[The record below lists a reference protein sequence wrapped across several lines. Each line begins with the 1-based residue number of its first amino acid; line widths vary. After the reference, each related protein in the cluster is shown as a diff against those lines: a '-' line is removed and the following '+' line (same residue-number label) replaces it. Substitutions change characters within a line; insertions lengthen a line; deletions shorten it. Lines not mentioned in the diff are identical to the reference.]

1 MLRIWVSS
9 THACNSCIVGRE
21 FGTPKT
27 VSGPRKPDSR
37 TENANTP
44 LNVLRTTKVP
54 SPAIHRSPP
63 LRCGKCISARLRGSH
78 QVAPFC
84 FCRGRPQPATCTSS
98 RAAHAGAQAPS
109 TKRVDGIA
117 CLLPSFAGA
126 DWAHRACGHHQ
137 RGHPGCAPGIYVCL
151 PQASATPPGSATQHQ
166 FWSSAANNHDEGGTA
181 ADRR

>member
-1 MLRIWVSS
+1 MHAIRGTRLRNRKRFRFRV
-9 THACNSCIVGRE
+9 
-21 FGTPKT
+21 
-27 VSGPRKPDSR
+27 PRRRQRLK
-37 TENANTP
+37 TENAITP

-137 RGHPGCAPGIYVCL
+137 RGHPGCAPGIHVCL
-151 PQASATPPGSATQHQ
+151 PQASARPPGPATQHQ

-181 ADRR
+181 TDRR

>member
-1 MLRIWVSS
+1 M
-9 THACNSCIVGRE
+9 HAIRGEETSE
-21 FGTPKT
+21 PKT
-27 VSGPRKPDSR
+27 VSGRKLRHKNRERQQQHASH
-37 TENANTP
+37 
-44 LNVLRTTKVP
+44 VLRTTKIP

-137 RGHPGCAPGIYVCL
+137 RGHPGCAPGIHVCL
-151 PQASATPPGSATQHQ
+151 PQASARPPPPPGPATQHQ

-181 ADRR
+181 TDRR